1 VKDREIRKYL
11 LEHTRHTPRDIIQLL
26 NEIQKHS
33 KDNPSKAN
41 IANAVRTY
49 STDYFVG
56 EVRDELDG
64 FLKSEEID
72 LMIEIISLIGR
83 SRFNMDHI
91 DRIKNTDLRFK
102 SVDVNKCLKAFFNC
116 NAIGN
121 VDGSYIT
128 FKYRNRHTTF
138 NPNSDILVHVGLRK
152 GWNLT

>member
-1 VKDREIRKYL
+1 MKDREIRKYL

-138 NPNSDILVHVGLRK
+138 NPQSRTIEPG
-152 GWNLT
+152 

>member
-1 VKDREIRKYL
+1 MKDREIRKYL

-49 STDYFVG
+49 S
-56 EVRDELDG
+56 
-64 FLKSEEID
+64 
-72 LMIEIISLIGR
+72 
-83 SRFNMDHI
+83 
-91 DRIKNTDLRFK
+91 IKNTDLRFK